1 MAQAKETGREY
12 TGYNSDEAFNAA
24 GTVFGSNTL
33 YDRIVDEKGVQTKA
47 EIATGN
53 GGVVLV
59 DIQGTDIESTRDESI
74 EVLSVSLNKATAS
87 VKEGATTTLVATVLP
102 ADATDKSVTYAS
114 DNTAVATVTNAGVVT
129 GVAVGTA
136 NITVT
141 TNDQGKTATTKVT
154 VTAA

>member
-12 TGYNSDEAFNAA
+12 TGSNSDEAFNAA